1 MGRVAAEGDWDGGRD
16 IDRGTEGLEGAAET
30 GRGGRGAEEVERG
43 REEPEERAGG
53 TGVGIEG
60 RGERGTD
67 EPEERTI
74 AGARGE
80 GRGERGTDEPEER
93 TAAGGEGRE
102 GSGPEDIKGRGERG
116 TDGPEERTAGGG
128 GGGRGGRGLSVVTR
142 TEEDNGISSGS
153 NSEIMEGEPI
163 EPGRGTPSG
172 KSSERTD
179 AATKGGKICTKGLVG
194 VLVEGE

>member
-67 EPEERTI
+67 EPEERTT

-80 GRGERGTDEPEER
+80 GRGERGTDE
-93 TAAGGEGRE
+93 
-102 GSGPEDIKGRGERG
+102 
-116 TDGPEERTAGGG
+116 PEERTAGGG